1 MVWPHRLMRIT
12 MKSGCDI
19 CKVDVVFGDAQSD
32 TKRLVHS
39 VNKLNVFKAKND
51 TNMSRE
57 HRKMLCSG
65 KKAG

>member
-1 MVWPHRLMRIT
+1 MISVKLVLFLEML
-12 MKSGCDI
+12 
-19 CKVDVVFGDAQSD
+19 SD

-39 VNKLNVFKAKND
+39 VNKLNVFKAKNH